1 MSSLI
6 VMRSTPYGNTN
17 AKDALD
23 VALTLAAFEQEPALL
38 YEGRGVLQ
46 LLLSSQMDTPF
57 KHLGKILSALPMY
70 DIEHIYID
78 KDSLTECGI
87 DAKQLQNL
95 PVQCRLLDA
104 TQVSDLFQQHQHVMV
119 F

>member
-23 VALTLAAFEQEPALL
+23 VILTLAAFEQEPVML
-38 YEGRGVLQ
+38 YQGLGVQQ
-46 LLLSSQMDTPF
+46 LLLEASMDTPF
-57 KHLGKILSALPMY
+57 KHVGKILGALPMY
-70 DIEHIYID
+70 DVETVYVDQTSLVEHSI
-78 KDSLTECGI
+78 KPE
-87 DAKQLQNL
+87 QLQGL
-95 PVQCRLLDA
+95 PVDCQLL
-104 TQVSDLFQQHQHVMV
+104 TSHQVSDLLHNHQHVMV

>member
-23 VALTLAAFEQEPALL
+23 VILTLAAFEQEPVML
-38 YEGRGVLQ
+38 YQGLGVQQ
-46 LLLSSQMDTPF
+46 LLLEASMDTPF
-57 KHLGKILSALPMY
+57 KHVGKILGALPMY
-70 DIEHIYID
+70 DVETVYVDQTSLVEHSI
-78 KDSLTECGI
+78 KPE
-87 DAKQLQNL
+87 QLQDL
-95 PVQCRLLDA
+95 PVACQLL
-104 TQVSDLFQQHQHVMV
+104 TSHQVRDLLHSHLHVMV